1 MMLLLLDYY
10 YYYYY
15 YIYYTTTTTGIAN
28 AGILFV
34 AYWLVLYSGAGGV
47 NTIVETSSRSR

>member
-1 MMLLLLDYY
+1 MLLLLDY